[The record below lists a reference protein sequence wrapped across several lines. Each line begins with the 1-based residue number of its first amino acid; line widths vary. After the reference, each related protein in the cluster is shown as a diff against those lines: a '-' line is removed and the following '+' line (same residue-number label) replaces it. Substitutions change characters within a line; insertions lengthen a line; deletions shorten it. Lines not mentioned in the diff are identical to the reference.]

1 MSPGVLMGIGEI
13 QVQCEYAISRAAT
26 GSILLKQV
34 RDGEYDEI
42 IILQKSIAATC
53 DKFSSAEWYL
63 CEKNTGSLKEWPM
76 AAPPIRP

>member
-34 RDGEYDEI
+34 RT
-42 IILQKSIAATC
+42 ATTMRKLSC
-53 DKFSSAEWYL
+53 R
-63 CEKNTGSLKEWPM
+63 SLLLLLATNSRALSGMSVRKARE
-76 AAPPIRP
+76 A